1 MYLFRLLGMLNP
13 LLGILEIEGGKA
25 DLVSVLLESV
35 VILKDCLVES

>member
-35 VILKDCLVES
+35 KLKDCLVES